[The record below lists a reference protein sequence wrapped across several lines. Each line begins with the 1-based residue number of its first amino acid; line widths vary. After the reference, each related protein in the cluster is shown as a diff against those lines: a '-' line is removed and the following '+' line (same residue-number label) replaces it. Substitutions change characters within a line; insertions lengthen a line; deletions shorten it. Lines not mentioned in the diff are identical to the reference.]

1 MQFRGVGGEF
11 LPERHRILRGS
22 YRVVML
28 ANGAEQAARVLRAQS
43 GPRLVPP
50 GRDKADDLAVERYSR
65 GSQGAPAIRNHAECG
80 YQRLRWY
87 VRAGD
92 SLVEI
97 L

>member
-28 ANGAEQAARVLRAQS
+28 ANGAEPAAEFFEPV